1 MIQTSAELAAA
12 AKTVAQ
18 DYKTLYI
25 KGCFGAPLNDGN
37 KVRYANN
44 NVYNRQ
50 ENRSSKIQDASSE
63 TFGFDCVCLIKGLL
77 WGWSG
82 ATQRTYGGAEYRSNG
97 VPDISA
103 DSMIK
108 KCRDVTE
115 DFTGIQVGELLWM
128 KGHCGIYIGD
138 GLAVEATPKWQDG
151 VQITAVH
158 NIGKKSGFNGRSWK
172 KHGKLPYVTYETV
185 QEWYKLDFPVI
196 CKGCKG
202 ELVEAVQMLLIQKGY
217 SCGPSG
223 VDGSFGAATE
233 KAIRVF
239 QSDCEMDVSGIVDRC
254 TMGCL
259 LGL

>member
-12 AKTVAQ
+12 AKSVAQ

-37 KVRYANN
+37 KGRYTKNN
-44 NVYNRQ
+44 AYNRQ
-50 ENRSSKIQDASSE
+50 ENRSTKIGEASCE
-63 TFGFDCVCLIKGLL
+63 TFGFDCVCLVKGLL
-77 WGWSG
+77 WGWNGNSKK
-82 ATQRTYGGAEYRSNG
+82 TYGGAEYKSNG

-108 KCRDVTE
+108 KCSNVSEEFSDV
-115 DFTGIQVGELLWM
+115 QVGELLWM
-128 KGHCGIYIGD
+128 KGHCGIYIGN
-138 GLAVEATPKWQDG
+138 GLAVEATPKWKDG

-158 NIGKKSGFNGRSWK
+158 NIGNKNGFNGRSWK
-172 KHGKLPYVTYETV
+172 KHGKLPYVTYETAP
-185 QEWYKLDFPVI
+185 ERYSLDFPVI
-196 CKGCKG
+196 GKGYKG
-202 ELVEAVQMLLIQKGY
+202 ELVESVQTLLIQKGY

-233 KAIRVF
+233 KAVRAY
-239 QSDCEMDVSGIVDRC
+239 QDDCEQDVNGIVDRD